1 MEVYSDIFQLG
12 DGFIQTEGEPG
23 GLHKANPIILGSFGG
38 HYDSDGKL
46 VGDRRRRRILFE
58 DTFEE
63 TLAEFRDAN
72 WAITN
77 GLTYWGRANT
87 ADAQSKMCAMI
98 FDLDGQDDGTLTA
111 FLYNCRSDYPVY
123 PEPNYIILSGHN
135 VHLYYVLEEPAD
147 LYPNTKSLLKD
158 MKYHLTDRMWNK
170 HTSREWEHP
179 QHQGINQGFRVIGGK
194 TKDGGTVRAFAV
206 NTHPFSLEELNDFL
220 PPEQQVDLSKKW
232 RETRYTLEQAKERF
246 PEWYEKVIVGGGR
259 ADGSWDAKE
268 DLYNWWLRKI
278 RAGATFSHRY
288 FCLMALAIY
297 AVKCGITDRER
308 VKADMD
314 SLVPFLDS
322 VDTEHPFGNDHEV
335 ENALE
340 CLDLRYKKFPIKDLE
355 RISGIAIP
363 KNKRNYRKQPQHM
376 EYLNGLR
383 KMRRDVL
390 GENEYENSGR
400 PKGSGEKC
408 ELIRSYA
415 REHPDANHSD
425 IAKALGV
432 SITTLRRWEASGK
445 LAAEHTAGGHRRY
458 DLAKLKPELFRA
470 EADALRRTV
479 AYARVSSHDQKDDL
493 ERQKQVLEL
502 YCARQG
508 WTFEVISDLG
518 SGMNYH
524 KKGLKKLLE
533 AVIDGQIGRLVITHK
548 DRLLRFGAEL
558 VFAICEAKQVEVVIL
573 NQGEDTTFEEDLAK
587 DVLEIITVFSAR
599 LYGSRSRK
607 NQKLLDGVKK
617 AVEESQC

>member
-1 MEVYSDIFQLG
+1 MSLESVLLEYGAFEVSAMEVYSDIFRLG

-23 GLHKANPIILGSFGG
+23 GLCKANPIILGSFGG

-77 GLTYWGRANT
+77 GLTYWGRANI

-259 ADGSWDAKE
+259 ADGSWNAKE

-297 AVKCGITDRER
+297 AVKCGITDRKR

-363 KNKRNYRKQPQHM
+363 KNKRNYRKQALH
-376 EYLNGLR
+376 LR
-383 KMRRDVL
+383 MARSNLEILSEDAGHAL
-390 GENEYENSGR
+390 QGR
-400 PKGSGEKC
+400 PKGSGEKR

-432 SITTLRRWEASGK
+432 SRSTVIKWLRGWRCDTDGLPDGAWYENGHVHVDMTEPEIK
-445 LAAEHTAGGHRRY
+445 AG
-458 DLAKLKPELFRA
+458 E
-470 EADALRRTV
+470 
-479 AYARVSSHDQKDDL
+479 
-493 ERQKQVLEL
+493 
-502 YCARQG
+502 
-508 WTFEVISDLG
+508 
-518 SGMNYH
+518 
-524 KKGLKKLLE
+524 
-533 AVIDGQIGRLVITHK
+533 
-548 DRLLRFGAEL
+548 
-558 VFAICEAKQVEVVIL
+558 
-573 NQGEDTTFEEDLAK
+573 
-587 DVLEIITVFSAR
+587 
-599 LYGSRSRK
+599 
-607 NQKLLDGVKK
+607 
-617 AVEESQC
+617 

>member
-1 MEVYSDIFQLG
+1 MEVYSDIFRLG

-23 GLHKANPIILGSFGG
+23 GLCKANPIILGSFGG
-38 HYDSDGKL
+38 HYNSDGKL

-98 FDLDGQDDGTLTA
+98 FDLDGQDDGALTA

-259 ADGSWDAKE
+259 ADGSWNAKE

-297 AVKCGITDRER
+297 AVKCGITDRKR

-363 KNKRNYRKQPQHM
+363 KNKRNYRKQALH
-376 EYLNGLR
+376 LR
-383 KMRRDVL
+383 MARSNLEILSEDAGHAL
-390 GENEYENSGR
+390 QGR
-400 PKGSGEKC
+400 PKGSGEKR

-432 SITTLRRWEASGK
+432 SRSTVIKW
-445 LAAEHTAGGHRRY
+445 
-458 DLAKLKPELFRA
+458 LKDVPKGATEPE
-470 EADALRRTV
+470 
-479 AYARVSSHDQKDDL
+479 KPKPDDL
-493 ERQKQVLEL
+493 YELYNPAMVELRAALDQYSSSANDRGYLSPPQSAMTRLEL
-502 YCARQG
+502 TQKAIGLDTGVEEYWKRVDVENEKREKRERETVKSSG
-508 WTFEVISDLG
+508 TTVKLPDVSRETFP
-518 SGMNYH
+518 
-524 KKGLKKLLE
+524 
-533 AVIDGQIGRLVITHK
+533 ID
-548 DRLLRFGAEL
+548 DRLNNGHN
-558 VFAICEAKQVEVVIL
+558 EA
-573 NQGEDTTFEEDLAK
+573 
-587 DVLEIITVFSAR
+587 
-599 LYGSRSRK
+599 
-607 NQKLLDGVKK
+607 
-617 AVEESQC
+617 

>member
-1 MEVYSDIFQLG
+1 MVSGLSLESVLLEYGASEVSAMDVYSDIFQLG
-12 DGFIQTEGEPG
+12 YGFIQTEGEPSG
-23 GLHKANPIILGSFGG
+23 EHKANPIILGSFGG

-98 FDLDGQDDGTLTA
+98 FDLDGQDGGTLTA
-111 FLYNCRSDYPVY
+111 FLYNCRSDYPIY

-158 MKYHLTDRMWNK
+158 MKYRLTDRMWNK
-170 HTSREWEHP
+170 YTSREWEHP
-179 QHQGINQGFRVIGGK
+179 QHQGINQGFRIIGGK
-194 TKDGGTVRAFAV
+194 TKDGGTVRAFRV

-246 PEWYEKVIVGGGR
+246 PEWYEKVIVNGGR

-363 KNKRNYRKQPQHM
+363 KNKRNYRKQALH
-376 EYLNGLR
+376 LR
-383 KMRRDVL
+383 MARSNLEILSEDAGHAL
-390 GENEYENSGR
+390 QGR
-400 PKGSGEKC
+400 PKGSGEKRDI
-408 ELIRSYA
+408 IRAYA
-415 REHPDANHSD
+415 REHPDANHSE

-432 SITTLRRWEASGK
+432 SRPTVIKW
-445 LAAEHTAGGHRRY
+445 
-458 DLAKLKPELFRA
+458 LKDVPKGATEPE
-470 EADALRRTV
+470 
-479 AYARVSSHDQKDDL
+479 KPKPDDL
-493 ERQKQVLEL
+493 YELYNPAMVELRAALDQYSSSANDRGYLSPPQSAMTRLEL
-502 YCARQG
+502 TQKAIGLDTGVEEYWKRVDVENEKREKRERETVKSSG
-508 WTFEVISDLG
+508 TTVKLPDVSRETFP
-518 SGMNYH
+518 
-524 KKGLKKLLE
+524 
-533 AVIDGQIGRLVITHK
+533 ID
-548 DRLLRFGAEL
+548 DRLNNGHN
-558 VFAICEAKQVEVVIL
+558 EA
-573 NQGEDTTFEEDLAK
+573 
-587 DVLEIITVFSAR
+587 
-599 LYGSRSRK
+599 
-607 NQKLLDGVKK
+607 
-617 AVEESQC
+617 

>member
-1 MEVYSDIFQLG
+1 MEVYSDIFRLG

-23 GLHKANPIILGSFGG
+23 GLCKANPIILGSFGG

-259 ADGSWDAKE
+259 ADGSWNAKE

-297 AVKCGITDRER
+297 AVKCGITDRKR

-363 KNKRNYRKQPQHM
+363 KNKRNYRKQALH
-376 EYLNGLR
+376 LR
-383 KMRRDVL
+383 MARSNLEILSEDAGHAL
-390 GENEYENSGR
+390 QGR
-400 PKGSGEKC
+400 PKGSGEKR

-432 SITTLRRWEASGK
+432 SRSTVIKW
-445 LAAEHTAGGHRRY
+445 
-458 DLAKLKPELFRA
+458 LKDVPKGATEPE
-470 EADALRRTV
+470 
-479 AYARVSSHDQKDDL
+479 KPKPDDL
-493 ERQKQVLEL
+493 YELYNPAMVELRAALDQYSSSANDRGYLSPPQSAMTRLEL
-502 YCARQG
+502 TQKAIGLDTGVEEYWKRVDVENEKREKRERETVKSSG
-508 WTFEVISDLG
+508 TTVKLPDVSRETFP
-518 SGMNYH
+518 
-524 KKGLKKLLE
+524 
-533 AVIDGQIGRLVITHK
+533 ID
-548 DRLLRFGAEL
+548 DRLNNGHN
-558 VFAICEAKQVEVVIL
+558 EA
-573 NQGEDTTFEEDLAK
+573 
-587 DVLEIITVFSAR
+587 
-599 LYGSRSRK
+599 
-607 NQKLLDGVKK
+607 
-617 AVEESQC
+617 

>member
-1 MEVYSDIFQLG
+1 MEVYSDIFRLG

-23 GLHKANPIILGSFGG
+23 GLCKANPIILGSFGG

-363 KNKRNYRKQPQHM
+363 KNKRNYRKQAQHM
-376 EYLNGLR
+376 AV
-383 KMRRDVL
+383 MRAIQGVTDPEGSWRNKD
-390 GENEYENSGR
+390 GA
-400 PKGSGEKC
+400 PKKR
-408 ELIRSYA
+408 ELIRAYA

-432 SITTLRRWEASGK
+432 SRTTVIKWLKDVPKDATEP
-445 LAAEHTAGGHRRY
+445 E
-458 DLAKLKPELFRA
+458 KLKPDDLYELYNPAMVELRA
-470 EADALRRTV
+470 ALDQHSSSASDRGHLSPPQSAMTRLELAQKAIGLDTGIDEYWKRADAENEKREKRERETV
-479 AYARVSSHDQKDDL
+479 KSSGTAVKLPDVSR
-493 ERQKQVLEL
+493 E
-502 YCARQG
+502 
-508 WTFEVISDLG
+508 TFP
-518 SGMNYH
+518 
-524 KKGLKKLLE
+524 
-533 AVIDGQIGRLVITHK
+533 ID
-548 DRLLRFGAEL
+548 DRLTNGHN
-558 VFAICEAKQVEVVIL
+558 EA
-573 NQGEDTTFEEDLAK
+573 
-587 DVLEIITVFSAR
+587 
-599 LYGSRSRK
+599 
-607 NQKLLDGVKK
+607 
-617 AVEESQC
+617 

>member
-1 MEVYSDIFQLG
+1 MVSGLSLESVLLEYGASEVSAMEVYSDIFQLG

-158 MKYHLTDRMWNK
+158 MKYRLTDQMWNK

-246 PEWYEKVIVGGGR
+246 PEWYEKVIVGGER

-355 RISGIAIP
+355 RISEIAIP

-432 SITTLRRWEASGK
+432 SRTTVIKWLRDWKRDTDGLPDVAWYE
-445 LAAEHTAGGHRRY
+445 GGHIHV
-458 DLAKLKPELFRA
+458 DMTEPK
-470 EADALRRTV
+470 AD
-479 AYARVSSHDQKDDL
+479 
-493 ERQKQVLEL
+493 
-502 YCARQG
+502 
-508 WTFEVISDLG
+508 
-518 SGMNYH
+518 
-524 KKGLKKLLE
+524 
-533 AVIDGQIGRLVITHK
+533 
-548 DRLLRFGAEL
+548 
-558 VFAICEAKQVEVVIL
+558 
-573 NQGEDTTFEEDLAK
+573 
-587 DVLEIITVFSAR
+587 
-599 LYGSRSRK
+599 
-607 NQKLLDGVKK
+607 
-617 AVEESQC
+617 

>member
-158 MKYHLTDRMWNK
+158 MKYRLTDRMWNK
-170 HTSREWEHP
+170 YTSREWEHP

-232 RETRYTLEQAKERF
+232 RETRYTLEQAKEKF
-246 PEWYEKVIVGGGR
+246 PEWYEKVIVNGER

-363 KNKRNYRKQPQHM
+363 KNKRNYRKQALH
-376 EYLNGLR
+376 LR
-383 KMRRDVL
+383 MARSNLEILSEDAGHAL
-390 GENEYENSGR
+390 QGR
-400 PKGSGEKC
+400 PKGSGEKR

-432 SITTLRRWEASGK
+432 SRSTVIKW
-445 LAAEHTAGGHRRY
+445 
-458 DLAKLKPELFRA
+458 LKDVPKGATEPE
-470 EADALRRTV
+470 
-479 AYARVSSHDQKDDL
+479 KPKPDDL
-493 ERQKQVLEL
+493 YELYNPAMVELRAALDQYSSSANDRGYLSPPQSAMTRLEL
-502 YCARQG
+502 TQKAIGLDTGVEEYWKRVDVENEKREKRERETVKSSG
-508 WTFEVISDLG
+508 TTVKLPDVSRETFP
-518 SGMNYH
+518 
-524 KKGLKKLLE
+524 
-533 AVIDGQIGRLVITHK
+533 ID
-548 DRLLRFGAEL
+548 DRLNNGHN
-558 VFAICEAKQVEVVIL
+558 EA
-573 NQGEDTTFEEDLAK
+573 
-587 DVLEIITVFSAR
+587 
-599 LYGSRSRK
+599 
-607 NQKLLDGVKK
+607 
-617 AVEESQC
+617 

>member
-1 MEVYSDIFQLG
+1 MDVYSDIFQLG
-12 DGFIQTEGEPG
+12 YGFIQTEGELG

-46 VGDRRRRRILFE
+46 VGDRRRRRILLE

-170 HTSREWEHP
+170 YTSREWEHP

-194 TKDGGTVRAFAV
+194 TKDGGTVRAFRV

-246 PEWYEKVIVGGGR
+246 PEWYEKVIVNGER

-400 PKGSGEKC
+400 PKGSGEKR

-432 SITTLRRWEASGK
+432 SRSTVIKW
-445 LAAEHTAGGHRRY
+445 
-458 DLAKLKPELFRA
+458 LKDVPKGATEPE
-470 EADALRRTV
+470 
-479 AYARVSSHDQKDDL
+479 KPKPDDL
-493 ERQKQVLEL
+493 YELYNPAMVELRAALDQYSSSANDRGYLSPPQSAMTRLEL
-502 YCARQG
+502 TQKAIGLDTGVEEYWKRVDVENEKREKRERETVKSSG
-508 WTFEVISDLG
+508 TTVKLPDVSRETFP
-518 SGMNYH
+518 
-524 KKGLKKLLE
+524 
-533 AVIDGQIGRLVITHK
+533 ID
-548 DRLLRFGAEL
+548 DRLNNGHN
-558 VFAICEAKQVEVVIL
+558 EA
-573 NQGEDTTFEEDLAK
+573 
-587 DVLEIITVFSAR
+587 
-599 LYGSRSRK
+599 
-607 NQKLLDGVKK
+607 
-617 AVEESQC
+617 

>member
-1 MEVYSDIFQLG
+1 MSGLSLESVLLEYGASEVSAMDVYSDIFQLG
-12 DGFIQTEGEPG
+12 TGFIQTEGEPG

-340 CLDLRYKKFPIKDLE
+340 CLDLRYKKFPIEDLE

-432 SITTLRRWEASGK
+432 SRTTVIKWLRDVPKGATEP
-445 LAAEHTAGGHRRY
+445 E
-458 DLAKLKPELFRA
+458 KP
-470 EADALRRTV
+470 
-479 AYARVSSHDQKDDL
+479 KPDDL
-493 ERQKQVLEL
+493 YELYNPAMVELRAALDQYSSSANDRGYLSPPQSAMTRLEL
-502 YCARQG
+502 TQKAIGLDTGVEEYWKRVDVENEKREKRERETVKSSG
-508 WTFEVISDLG
+508 TTVKLPDVSRETFP
-518 SGMNYH
+518 
-524 KKGLKKLLE
+524 
-533 AVIDGQIGRLVITHK
+533 ID
-548 DRLLRFGAEL
+548 DRLNNGHN
-558 VFAICEAKQVEVVIL
+558 EA
-573 NQGEDTTFEEDLAK
+573 
-587 DVLEIITVFSAR
+587 
-599 LYGSRSRK
+599 
-607 NQKLLDGVKK
+607 
-617 AVEESQC
+617 

>member
-12 DGFIQTEGEPG
+12 YGFIQTEGEPG

-46 VGDRRRRRILFE
+46 VGDRRRRRILLE

-158 MKYHLTDRMWNK
+158 MKYRLTDRMWNK
-170 HTSREWEHP
+170 YTSREWEHP

-246 PEWYEKVIVGGGR
+246 PEWYEKVIVNGGR

-363 KNKRNYRKQPQHM
+363 KNKRNYRKQPLH
-376 EYLNGLR
+376 LR
-383 KMRRDVL
+383 MARSNLEILSEDAGHAL
-390 GENEYENSGR
+390 QGR
-400 PKGSGEKC
+400 PKGSGEKR

-415 REHPDANHSD
+415 REHPDANHSE

-432 SITTLRRWEASGK
+432 SRPTVIKWLKDVPKGATEPEKPKPDDLYEPYNPAMVELR
-445 LAAEHTAGGHRRY
+445 AALDEY
-458 DLAKLKPELFRA
+458 WSS
-470 EADALRRTV
+470 ADAENEKREKRERETV
-479 AYARVSSHDQKDDL
+479 KSSGTTGKIPD
-493 ERQKQVLEL
+493 
-502 YCARQG
+502 
-508 WTFEVISDLG
+508 G
-518 SGMNYH
+518 SRE
-524 KKGLKKLLE
+524 KFP
-533 AVIDGQIGRLVITHK
+533 ID
-548 DRLLRFGAEL
+548 DRLTNGHN
-558 VFAICEAKQVEVVIL
+558 EA
-573 NQGEDTTFEEDLAK
+573 
-587 DVLEIITVFSAR
+587 
-599 LYGSRSRK
+599 
-607 NQKLLDGVKK
+607 
-617 AVEESQC
+617 

>member
-1 MEVYSDIFQLG
+1 MVSGLSLESVLLEYGASEVSAMEVYSDIFQLG

-111 FLYNCRSDYPVY
+111 FLYNCRSDYPIY

-158 MKYHLTDRMWNK
+158 MKYRLTDRMWNK

-246 PEWYEKVIVGGGR
+246 PEWYEKVIVG
-259 ADGSWDAKE
+259 
-268 DLYNWWLRKI
+268 
-278 RAGATFSHRY
+278 
-288 FCLMALAIY
+288 LMALAIY

-376 EYLNGLR
+376 AV
-383 KMRRDVL
+383 MRAIQGVTDPEGNWRNKDGAPKKRDI
-390 GENEYENSGR
+390 
-400 PKGSGEKC
+400 
-408 ELIRSYA
+408 IRAYA
-415 REHPDANHSD
+415 REHPDANHSE

-432 SITTLRRWEASGK
+432 SRPTVIKWLRDWKCDTDGLPDGAWYE
-445 LAAEHTAGGHRRY
+445 GGHIHV
-458 DLAKLKPELFRA
+458 DMTEPK
-470 EADALRRTV
+470 AD
-479 AYARVSSHDQKDDL
+479 
-493 ERQKQVLEL
+493 
-502 YCARQG
+502 
-508 WTFEVISDLG
+508 
-518 SGMNYH
+518 
-524 KKGLKKLLE
+524 
-533 AVIDGQIGRLVITHK
+533 
-548 DRLLRFGAEL
+548 
-558 VFAICEAKQVEVVIL
+558 
-573 NQGEDTTFEEDLAK
+573 
-587 DVLEIITVFSAR
+587 
-599 LYGSRSRK
+599 
-607 NQKLLDGVKK
+607 
-617 AVEESQC
+617 